1 MKSAE
6 LPSQRGHFQPGCIQD
21 AGPRNAGSLWVRQC
35 SSGCRADLLQN
46 SMCRVDAH
54 ADGKGETDLPQML
67 VEVILTMTSSGS
79 AGSSPAVS

>member
-1 MKSAE
+1 MLAAYGS
-6 LPSQRGHFQPGCIQD
+6 G
-21 AGPRNAGSLWVRQC
+21 NAAQGTGQT
-35 SSGCRADLLQN
+35 LLKN
-46 SMCRVDAH
+46 SMCTKDAH